1 MAEKFGYP
9 GIPTQY
15 AKDPRTEFTNASLTP
30 RKPLTINKLPA
41 QIGPRPYAPSRDAQL
56 LDEALASGAS
66 ADSILA
72 EAMRAASDPNLGLN
86 AEAYSDAQ
94 RMSDVARERSA
105 GMPMPSGRDAIM
117 GASIPFAMAGGPVG
131 MGASAVLG
139 GTAAMDFM
147 EDPSIANAALGL
159 AGAYPLVKP
168 VARGLGTAVKAGASY
183 GGKAL
188 TGLKQVVTKAPTHA
202 ERLATGQQRVG
213 QAKLGHEILRNE
225 RGVANPSASYDRTL
239 RQHAAEAEGI
249 PSANMRGTRRVTDI
263 SQSGQLPGDYEPR
276 WPGQVTAEQIW
287 KYLKPE
293 QVEDA
298 LMGPVNALRKGFGF

>member
-1 MAEKFGYP
+1 MGEKFGYP

-15 AKDPRTEFTNASLTP
+15 AKDPRTELTNASLTP
-30 RKPLTINKLPA
+30 RKPLTITKLPA

-72 EAMRAASDPNLGLN
+72 EAMRAASDPRLGLD

-94 RMSDVARERSA
+94 RMSDATRERSA
-105 GMPMPSGRDAIM
+105 GMPMPTGRDAIM
-117 GASIPFAMAGGPVG
+117 SAAIPFAMAGGPVG
-131 MGASAVLG
+131 MGASALLG

-147 EDPSIANAALGL
+147 EDPSITNAALGL
-159 AGAYPLVKP
+159 AGAYPLMKP
-168 VARGLGTAVKAGASY
+168 VARGLGTAIKAGTSY

-188 TGLKQVVTKAPTHA
+188 TGLKQAVTKAPTHA
-202 ERLATGQQRVG
+202 ERLATGQQRTG

-225 RGVANPSASYDRTL
+225 RGVPNPSVSYDRTL

-249 PSANMRGTRRVTDI
+249 PSANMRGSRRVTDV
-263 SQSGQLPGDYEPR
+263 SQNNRLPGDYEPR
-276 WPGQVTAEQIW
+276 WPGIVSPEQI
-287 KYLKPE
+287 KQHSYPQEYLN
-293 QVEDA
+293 Q
-298 LMGPVNALRKGFGF
+298 LGRMLGRMSRGF